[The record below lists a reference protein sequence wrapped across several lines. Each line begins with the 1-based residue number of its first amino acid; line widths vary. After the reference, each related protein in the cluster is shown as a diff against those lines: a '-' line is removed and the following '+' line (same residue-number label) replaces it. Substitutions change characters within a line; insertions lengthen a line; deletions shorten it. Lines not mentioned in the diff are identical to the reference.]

1 MTETQI
7 KEIFDYTEDGIN
19 KTVVTFSDKE
29 KKETEITFKG
39 SGKIKIA
46 IEA

>member
-1 MTETQI
+1 MENQI
-7 KEIFDYTEDGIN
+7 KEIFDYSDNGIS
-19 KTVVTFSDKE
+19 KTTVTFLDKD
-29 KKETEITFKG
+29 KKETEITLKG